1 MFLYIFNLDYMDF
14 KCYLL
19 FFKSINLID
28 NLPFI
33 SYFFNKIIIMVLL
46 SFFICKILYH
56 FVYIILNFNE
66 KRIRYKNLFVCSSLM
81 MVFILSSK
89 NFIKWFIYSLLN
101 IFRLSLNYFYYW
113 SDFVTFI
120 FIFCKLV
127 LCPPMKVF
135 NVNYF

>member
-1 MFLYIFNLDYMDF
+1 MDF
-14 KCYLL
+14 KCHLL

-66 KRIRYKNLFVCSSLM
+66 KRIRYKNLFICSSLM

-89 NFIKWFIYSLLN
+89 NLNKVIYL
-101 IFRLSLNYFYYW
+101 
-113 SDFVTFI
+113 
-120 FIFCKLV
+120 
-127 LCPPMKVF
+127 
-135 NVNYF
+135 